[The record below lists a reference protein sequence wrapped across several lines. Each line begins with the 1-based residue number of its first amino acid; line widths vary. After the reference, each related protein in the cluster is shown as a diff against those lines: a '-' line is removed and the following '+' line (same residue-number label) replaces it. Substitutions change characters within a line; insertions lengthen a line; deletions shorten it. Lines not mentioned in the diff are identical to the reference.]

1 MHDVLDD
8 MNLLLRVPA
17 GHAATI
23 SRAFADEADRMAG
36 LLRAHA
42 ARLVTEPALGD
53 PASREFAAALNQRL
67 VDGDDS
73 YLRRA
78 LRYVDDLHAAA
89 RHCAALAEGN
99 DGV

>member
-8 MNLLLRVPA
+8 MNLLLRVPSE
-17 GHAATI
+17 HAATI
-23 SRAFADEADRMAG
+23 SGAFADEADRMAG
-36 LLRAHA
+36 RLRAHA

-53 PASREFAAALNQRL
+53 PASRDFAAALNRLL

-78 LRYVDDLHAAA
+78 QRYVDELHAAA
-89 RHCAALAEGN
+89 RHCAALAEG
-99 DGV
+99 DDRA